1 MPDAE
6 SFARDAELCG
16 VVCSRLRNARRT
28 CVRVRNS
35 VILWEYGLQSP
46 TMLRLSDPPAII
58 EFRHFSIFPHRRQLL
73 ADGRPITLGVGA
85 FDVPMALIEASGA
98 FVAKEKLQS

>member
-46 TMLRLSDPPAII
+46 TMNSEMLERTAKVRRLRPFPQSSNGGPDPK
-58 EFRHFSIFPHRRQLL
+58 ETFSQLTGQFGLTCFSWAPRQIGGP
-73 ADGRPITLGVGA
+73 D
-85 FDVPMALIEASGA
+85 
-98 FVAKEKLQS
+98 